1 MLSNLIKIE
10 THYMKIKIIEVIR
23 MNIDENISCYYMSWL
38 GIGQN
43 KINSVSWVCSKTVVV
58 IITVLILQKVL
69 KFTSI

>member
-1 MLSNLIKIE
+1 
-10 THYMKIKIIEVIR
+10 